1 MLLKF
6 QVLNTFP
13 NLKNRS
19 RPSVVRS
26 FEFEYDL
33 DFKKVLETLP
43 FYSSLDTWRAIAN
56 TIPNLK
62 KPSRPWLLLESA
74 SQ

>member
-6 QVLNTFP
+6 QVLNTFL
-13 NLKNRS
+13 NLKKRS

-33 DFKKVLETLP
+33 KFKKVLETLP
-43 FYSSLDTWRAIAN
+43 FYISLDTSWARAN
-56 TIPNLK
+56 TFLNLK
-62 KPSRPWLLLESA
+62 KPSRPWLLPESA
-74 SQ
+74 SH